1 MHIAH
6 YRRTPPFHVLTQV
19 ADMTAAYVSDLCL
32 VPVPP
37 SNHLWPLYS
46 YALKTELEIY
56 MDRMGSA
63 NLSTTGLI
71 VAEDP
76 ALPGKVTGYI
86 LHMPV
91 VGAPDASGLAYIAV
105 DAAYRRRGV
114 ARLMV
119 EHLLN
124 EFPHVELS
132 CPVDKVAMYERL
144 GFKVIGVRD
153 NQVRLNTRD
162 YTADGR
168 IGTID
173 VAPIFNSP
181 EASMIRHQQLQK
193 YGRKAMDG
201 AAKAVQRLY
210 DQGVFKAKQL
220 VAQRGIVPED
230 TAAI

>member
-1 MHIAH
+1 MNVSH
-6 YRRTPPFHVLTQV
+6 YRRTPPIHVYSQV
-19 ADMTAAYVSDLCL
+19 AEMTAAYVSDLCL

-37 SNHLWPLYS
+37 SNYLWPLYS
-46 YALKTELEIY
+46 FALKAELEIY

-63 NLSTTGLI
+63 NPSTTGLV

-76 ALPGKVTGYI
+76 ARPGKVAGFI

-114 ARLMV
+114 ARQMI
-119 EHLLN
+119 EQLLS
-124 EFPHVELS
+124 EYPHVELS
-132 CPVDKVAMYERL
+132 CPVDKVAIYERL

-173 VAPIFNSP
+173 VSPIFNSP
-181 EASMIRHQQLQK
+181 EAILIRHQQLQK
-193 YGRKAMDG
+193 YGRKAMED
-201 AAKAVQRLY
+201 AAKAIQRLY
-210 DQGVFKAKQL
+210 DQGVFKAEQL
-220 VAQRGIVPED
+220 AGQRAAQAETSRV
-230 TAAI
+230 